1 MRRESTRKGRPRQL
15 GLPFRTWGGKRKGAG
30 RKPRTPGRVSHRARP
45 LLASRHPVHVT
56 LSVDSSLPSLRRRDL
71 ALLIEACFRAGKDRQ
86 DFRLVHYSI
95 QRRHLH
101 LIVEAQGAR
110 SLSRGLQ
117 GLSIRVAKR
126 LNRALG
132 RSGRV
137 FVDRY
142 FGRILKNPRQ
152 VRNTLSYVLNNV
164 RRHAARR
171 ENVRIARGWVDELS
185 SGRWF
190 DGWRDRRVAPPLT
203 HAVVEPR
210 QPSVAVPRTWLL
222 RVGWRR
228 YGLIAVDEVPGPEL
242 DPPRQRPR
250 NPIRRSCP

>member
-1 MRRESTRKGRPRQL
+1 MTRQPSRTSRPRQL
-15 GLPFRTWGGKRKGAG
+15 GLPLRTWGGKRKGAG
-30 RKPRTPGRVSHRARP
+30 RKPRTPGRAPHRARP
-45 LLASRHPVHVT
+45 PLASRHPVHVT
-56 LSVDSSLPSLRRRDL
+56 LSVDASLPSLRRRDL
-71 ALLIEACFRAGKDRQ
+71 ALLIEECFCAGKDRH

-101 LIVEAQGAR
+101 LIVEAQSAA

-117 GLSIRVAKR
+117 GLSIRLAKR

-137 FVDRY
+137 FLDRY

-152 VRNTLSYVLNNV
+152 VRNTLCYVLNNF

-190 DGWRDRRVAPPLT
+190 DGWRDRTHPPHTQTAAPHARAVA
-203 HAVVEPR
+203 A
-210 QPSVAVPRTWLL
+210 ARTWLL

-228 YGLIAVDEVPGPEL
+228 HRLIAVDEVPGP
-242 DPPRQRPR
+242 
-250 NPIRRSCP
+250 

>member
-1 MRRESTRKGRPRQL
+1 MRRESTRKGRPRQV
-15 GLPFRTWGGKRKGAG
+15 GFEFRTWGGKRKGAG

-45 LLASRHPVHVT
+45 PLASRHPVHVT
-56 LSVDSSLPSLRRRDL
+56 LSVDPSLPSLRRRDL
-71 ALLIEACFRAGKDRQ
+71 ALLIEECFRAGKDRQ

-101 LIVEAQGAR
+101 LIVEAQSAA

-117 GLSIRVAKR
+117 GLSIRLAKR

-137 FVDRY
+137 FLDRY

-152 VRNTLSYVLNNV
+152 VRNTLCYVLNNF
-164 RRHAARR
+164 RRHDQRR
-171 ENVRIARGWVDELS
+171 ENVRIARDWLDELS
-185 SGRWF
+185 SGSWF
-190 DGWRDRRVAPPLT
+190 DGWRDRTSDPPHTQTVESKAPAVAT
-203 HAVVEPR
+203 A
-210 QPSVAVPRTWLL
+210 RTWLL

-228 YGLIAVDEVPGPEL
+228 HGLIAVDEVPGP
-242 DPPRQRPR
+242 
-250 NPIRRSCP
+250 

>member
-1 MRRESTRKGRPRQL
+1 M
-15 GLPFRTWGGKRKGAG
+15 PFRTWGGKRKGAG

-45 LLASRHPVHVT
+45 PLASRHPVHVT

-71 ALLIEACFRAGKDRQ
+71 ARLCEACFRAGKERQ

-95 QRRHLH
+95 QGRHLH
-101 LIVEAQGAR
+101 LVVEAQTAR
-110 SLSRGLQ
+110 GLSRGLQ
-117 GLSIRVAKR
+117 GLSIRLAKR

-142 FGRILKNPRQ
+142 FGRILRNPRQ
-152 VRNTLSYVLNNV
+152 VRNTLCYVLNNF
-164 RRHAARR
+164 RRHEARR

-190 DGWRDRRVAPPLT
+190 DGWRDRGAWPPDTQTVESSPPAVAT
-203 HAVVEPR
+203 A
-210 QPSVAVPRTWLL
+210 RTWLL

-228 YGLIAVDEVPGPEL
+228 HGLIAADEVPGP
-242 DPPRQRPR
+242 
-250 NPIRRSCP
+250 